1 MNNREHFGNTRFKS
15 FLSPASKVWG
25 KVICLQVCV
34 CPRGGAGP
42 GGCLVRG
49 GCLVPGGVP
58 GPGGSAPCREGL
70 PGSDPPGRLLLR
82 SVRILLE

>member
-1 MNNREHFGNTRFKS
+1 MSVHGGGGGGWS
-15 FLSPASKVWG
+15 
-25 KVICLQVCV
+25 
-34 CPRGGAGP
+34 RGMPGP
-42 GGCLVRG
+42 G